1 MDTFNFPYHKTSVE
15 YPESGFRLNL
25 GNSYTYNAGPS
36 APDQRIFRLYFET
49 MIYKEAKITSQA
61 SAPTGALGDIWIDT
75 DDGNKF
81 YRFNGSSWALST
93 NKARVNIHINPEL
106 NAGALEDFY
115 LNNKLYK
122 KFTYPHP
129 IYGSLEVRFNKPL
142 VLPKGVHGGNGTLEA
157 FELEFIEV
165 P

>member
-15 YPESGFRLNL
+15 YPESGFRMNL

-49 MIYKEAKITSQA
+49 MIYKEARVVAQA
-61 SAPTGALGDIWIDT
+61 NAPAGALGDIWIDT
-75 DDGNKF
+75 DDNKF
-81 YRFNGSSWALST
+81 YRYNGSTWVEST
-93 NKARVNIHINPEL
+93 NRARINIHLNPEL

-115 LNNKLYK
+115 LRNKLYK
-122 KFTYPHP
+122 KFMYPHP

-142 VLPKGVHGGNGTLEA
+142 ILPKGVHNGGGVIES
-157 FELEFIEV
+157 FELEFVEV